1 MTLPAQI
8 TTNLFSDFKNSFIGP
23 FPKVSQVMQD
33 TVSASLAAIGNAG
46 NSQKVRQS
54 FQAPASGE
62 TTSIDLFMDNTGTP
76 TDAVI
81 IKLYDDSGGAPG
93 SLIGTGT
100 SITAAAIIAGT
111 TSTSKYFRTVFF
123 QPPSVTAGSTY
134 WIELSRSGSLDS
146 SNHCLWA
153 YATGNP
159 YANGKLQ
166 DFNGATWSDV
176 SSGNGD
182 ARFKVNV
189 RVSGRYQPCVDK
201 TNNKV
206 RMFKST
212 DGGNTWSEQDSA
224 DAPSISTSANFKSLA
239 AVQIDTTM
247 QMFYPS
253 GASQLSLCTFDTAT
267 DQWGSPSN
275 LTSVTLN
282 TGVSGTHSVLAGYRV
297 NGEASGT
304 TSSRCLALQGATETV
319 MGNAR
324 RRIKLKR
331 RVGGGTPAWN
341 SGDGYDIVGS
351 ANTPDATLPGTAVDY
366 DLRAVVMDGNDMFHV
381 FWTQSDDSNIHHRQ
395 FSIDNAFSSANLMG
409 STAAVSS
416 NSAAYPVGIGTGYF
430 QAGDYYIALPYV
442 DSGVIKV
449 ARCLASGAATAG
461 NWTIT
466 SVVTATIETANS
478 NPCVLMA
485 DNEQGGKLTLI
496 YTKTDGKLYYTHDQA
511 SDTWVAEQE
520 LHPGTKTVGAI
531 SGGVLLDA
539 MGICYLDTAPA
550 TDDLKFDSL

>member
-23 FPKVSQVMQD
+23 FPKVSQVVQD
-33 TVSASLAAIGNAG
+33 TDNSVGQAIGSTNP
-46 NSQKVRQS
+46 QKAAQS
-54 FQAPASGE
+54 FQVSEAGE
-62 TTSIDLFMDNTGTP
+62 LTSVDLYTKKNNSP
-76 TDAVI
+76 TDSI
-81 IKLYDDSGGAPG
+81 IVKICADNAGEPG
-93 SLIGTGT
+93 TVLATGT
-100 SITAAAIIAGT
+100 SISVSTYVGTAFKYARSVFFLPPSLS
-111 TSTSKYFRTVFF
+111 TST
-123 QPPSVTAGSTY
+123 TY
-134 WIELSRSGSLDS
+134 WITAERSGTLDAT
-146 SNHCLWA
+146 NHFIWQN
-153 YATGNP
+153 ATGNP
-159 YANGKLQ
+159 YANGKMRTY
-166 DFNGATWSDV
+166 NGSTWADV

-189 RVSGRYQPCVDK
+189 RVNGRYQPCVDK

-212 DGGNTWSEQDSA
+212 DNGNTWSEQDSA
-224 DAPSISTSANFKSLA
+224 DVPSISSTANFKSLS
-239 AVQIDTTM
+239 VVVIDA
-247 QMFYPS
+247 QFQLFYPS
-253 GASQLSLCTFDTAT
+253 GASQLSLCLFDTTT
-267 DQWGSPSN
+267 DQWSSPTN

-282 TGVSGTHSVLAGYRV
+282 TSVSGTHPALAGYRG
-297 NGEASGT
+297 NGEASGS
-304 TSSRCLALQGATETV
+304 TSSRCIALQGATETV
-319 MGNAR
+319 MGSPR

-331 RVGGGTPAWN
+331 RLGGASPAFN

-366 DLRAVVMDGNDMFHV
+366 DLRAVIVDGNDMFHM

-395 FSIDNAFSSANLMG
+395 FSIDNAFSTANLMG
-409 STAAVSS
+409 STAAVTS

-466 SVVTATIETANS
+466 SVVTATIETTNS
-478 NPCVLMA
+478 NPCALMA

-520 LHPGTKTVGAI
+520 LHTGTKTVGAI
-531 SGGVLLDA
+531 SGGVLSDA